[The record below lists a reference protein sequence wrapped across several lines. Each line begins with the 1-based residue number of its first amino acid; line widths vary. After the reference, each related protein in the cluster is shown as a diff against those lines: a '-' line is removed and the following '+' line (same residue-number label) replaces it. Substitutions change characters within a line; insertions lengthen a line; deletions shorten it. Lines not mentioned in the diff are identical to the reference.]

1 MSDYNKS
8 VKGKLFKYFKERL
21 HTKPSTKG
29 WERCDCFFCG
39 GKYTYGIN
47 VSISKTKCFKCDEHK
62 TPVELLM
69 YMEGF
74 TTYSEASQFLKVQ
87 QEYTGYSDNQRIK
100 KSEVKRVE
108 LPDDFTPINIK
119 TSLLGKAAQR
129 YVKKRGFDI
138 DQLATRGVGY
148 CTTGPYGGYIV
159 FPFYVSGKLIFFQG
173 RKFTAFGTKM
183 KNPSE
188 EDFGIGKSKI
198 IYNEDAL
205 YIYDEVDLVE
215 SITNCLTLDD
225 NSVAILGKSISQYQL
240 SKLIASPCEIVNI
253 LLDPDAILKAID
265 LGLKIVNYKK
275 GIRLV
280 ELPEGQDVNELGKEG
295 TNELKENSPIL
306 RYNDLL
312 KLKNKHRRDEGTV
325 DPYINRPSAYSPSRG
340 AR

>member
-8 VKGKLFKYFKERL
+8 IKGKLFKYFKERL

-47 VSISKTKCFKCDEHK
+47 VGISRTKCFRCEEHR
-62 TPVELLM
+62 TPIELLM

-74 TTYSEASQFLKVQ
+74 ETYHQASQFLKVQ
-87 QEYTGYSDNQRIK
+87 QEYTGYTDTQRVK
-100 KSEVKRVE
+100 KTETKTVE
-108 LPDDFTPINIK
+108 LPDDFTPINIT

-129 YVKKRGFDI
+129 YIKKRGFDI
-138 DQLATRGVGY
+138 DQLAARGVGY
-148 CTTGPYGGYIV
+148 CTTGLYGGYIV

-173 RKFTAFGTKM
+173 RRFTAMGTKM

-188 EDFGIGKSKI
+188 EEFGIGKSKI

-253 LLDPDAILKAID
+253 ILDPDAVDKAID

-275 GIRLV
+275 GIRLIV
-280 ELPEGQDVNELGKEG
+280 LPKEKDVNDIGKDA
-295 TNELKENSPIL
+295 TNKIKDSNPLL

-312 KLKNKHRRDEGTV
+312 KLKNKYRKHEGTI
-325 DPYINRPSAYSPSRG
+325 DPHISRPSSYSSFRG